1 LTTRRLVTLL
11 AVLAILAMATRV
23 SLDSDTWWHLRAG
36 QWMIEHGAL
45 LRADPFSFTRLG
57 AAWHYPG
64 WLAQV
69 VLYAVYRAA
78 GPGGLNLLTALVVT
92 LAFIFVYKTMRG
104 DAFLRSFVLILA
116 AAASAVYWSARPQI
130 FSLLLGAAFYWGIES
145 YRRGE
150 RNRLWLLPVLMALW
164 VNLHGGFAIGFILLG
179 LSVLGLA
186 LEGLFASGEERRRA
200 WRSAVMLG
208 GVGLICA
215 LAVGL
220 NPFGFEM
227 LAYPFKTVG
236 IGALQSYIQEWQS
249 PDFHTREAQ
258 PFLWLLFATLAAIG
272 FSRRRMSM
280 ADFVVLSGVAYTGF
294 LAGRNMPLLSIV
306 APPILVSHAQEIL
319 DRLAPAW
326 GASVPSRPAS
336 ARIAWINYS
345 VAALTVAAVVLKAL
359 PVLRADIS
367 GQEISKT
374 QPLESIAYMREHG
387 GLGNML
393 NSYNWGG
400 YLIWALPQYPV
411 FVDGRTDLYDDE
423 LLSQYLT
430 AVRAEPGWRDVLQRW
445 QIGVVLLE
453 PNMPL
458 VTVLSLEGWRTV
470 AADHLSVVLVPPDQA
485 P

>member
-1 LTTRRLVTLL
+1 MTTRRLVTLL

-69 VLYAVYRAA
+69 LLYLVYRVG
-78 GPGGLNLLTALVVT
+78 GPGGLNLLTALVVM
-92 LAFIFVYKTMRG
+92 LAFIFVYMTMRG

-130 FSLLLGAAFYWGIES
+130 FSLLLAAVFYWSIDS

-164 VNLHGGFAIGFILLG
+164 VNVHGGFAIGFILLD
-179 LSVLGLA
+179 LSAIGLA
-186 LEGLFASGEERRRA
+186 LEGLVASGEERHRA
-200 WRSAVMLG
+200 WRSAVALG
-208 GVGLICA
+208 VVGLVCA

-236 IGALQSYIQEWQS
+236 IGALRSYIQEWQS

-272 FSRRRMSM
+272 FSRRRLRV
-280 ADFVVLSGVAYTGF
+280 ADFVVLTGVAYTGL

-306 APPILVSHAQEIL
+306 AAPLLVTHAQEML
-319 DRLAPAW
+319 DRLAPSW
-326 GASVPSRPAS
+326 GKSAPATPAS
-336 ARIAWINYS
+336 ARRGWINYS

-359 PVLRADIS
+359 PVLRP
-367 GQEISKT
+367 EINHQAEGKT
-374 QPLESIAYMREHG
+374 QPLESIAYLREHI

-400 YLIWALPQYPV
+400 YLIWALPEYSV

-423 LLSQYLT
+423 LLTQYLT
-430 AVRAEPGWRDVLQRW
+430 AVRAEPGWREVLERW

-458 VTVLSLEGWRTV
+458 VTVLQLENWQTV
-470 AADHLSVVLVPPDQA
+470 AADDLSVVLIPPADS